1 MDTPIAKPTKGLK
14 RLVVWPL
21 TADEGTAAPT
31 YGEAHEFIKRLMT
44 ASDNPS
50 IAEGSVDADNQT
62 VEEAVERSGGDL
74 DIGLT
79 ALTAEEEALLYGS
92 TLKNGTNVSNINDIG
107 AYVAAAYMTNR
118 SDGLVNIYKYP
129 KVRFSP
135 QSQSFS
141 TKKKGSV
148 EFATIQ
154 IKGKYI
160 PLVYN
165 GDVCY
170 ERKAVDPVK
179 DAEIINKWF
188 TDGSYYGANEAEAS
202 TAEG

>member
-1 MDTPIAKPTKGLK
+1 M
-14 RLVVWPL
+14 
-21 TADEGTAAPT
+21 
-31 YGEAHEFIKRLMT
+31 
-44 ASDNPS
+44 
-50 IAEGSVDADNQT
+50 
-62 VEEAVERSGGDL
+62 
-74 DIGLT
+74 
-79 ALTAEEEALLYGS
+79 
-92 TLKNGTNVSNINDIG
+92 
-107 AYVAAAYMTNR
+107 
-118 SDGLVNIYKYP
+118 
-129 KVRFSP
+129 RFSP

-170 ERKAVDPVK
+170 ERKAIDPVK

-188 TDGSYYGANEAEAS
+188 TDGSYCATNEAEVS